1 MQKCERRDISMREII
16 IEREELLKLFRE
28 FVPWSGKYLVRL
40 FQMKDGL
47 QSLGSGGLLKY
58 KGRYFVLTNAHVI
71 KDVENKK
78 EIIIPYTINDSQ
90 TYSMTIIDVEYDLP
104 ADIAIFEI
112 RYNDYLAISNH
123 SFLDSNLIDTDI
135 TTYTNNTNI
144 LYLHGYPASKT
155 IIDEETKEVDME
167 TLPYCTFVAEFDTEV
182 NSVYAHI
189 DDEVTT
195 EHNTTIPTP
204 VVDGMSG
211 SFVYGYYLEEPK
223 FKLIGVLT
231 NWFIPLGKLD
241 IYPIQ
246 EFMDYID
253 QNYFSNN

>member
-1 MQKCERRDISMREII
+1 MKEII
-16 IEREELLKLFRE
+16 IEREELLKQFVE
-28 FVPWSGKYLVRL
+28 FVPWSGKYLVRI

-58 KGRYFVLTNAHVI
+58 KGRHFVLTNAHVI
-71 KDVENKK
+71 KEVEDKK
-78 EIIIPYTINDSQ
+78 DIRIPYTINESQ
-90 TYSMTIIDVEYDLP
+90 TRSMTVIDMKRDFP
-104 ADIAIFEI
+104 ADIAVLEVEF
-112 RYNDYLAISNH
+112 NDYLAISNH
-123 SFLDSNLIDTDI
+123 SFLDSNLIDTNI
-135 TTYTNNTNI
+135 TEYTNNTNI
-144 LYLHGYPASKT
+144 LYLHGYPSSRT
-155 IIDEETKEVDME
+155 IIDEKNKVVDME
-167 TLPYCTFVAEFDTEV
+167 TLPYCTFVAEFDTDV
-182 NSVYAHI
+182 NSVYAYI

-195 EHNTTIPTP
+195 EHNITIPTP

-231 NWFIPLGKLD
+231 NWFIPLGRLD

-253 QNYFSNN
+253 QNCFSNN